1 MVAFYAEASAQDL
14 PAPDDL
20 RLWLRADAG
29 VVHDQNG
36 RISVWQDQSGN
47 GSNATQTNGGEQ
59 PFLAQ
64 NHLNGLPVVGFY
76 GGQYFRLPNFMNGA
90 TAGEIFIIVESGGP
104 GGWGMGEFCTGAFGS
119 GYSCADGYIYNDFVS
134 SDS

>member
-1 MVAFYAEASAQDL
+1 MISYSSHIVQFDRRKVRLVLVLTVAFHAGASAQDL
-14 PAPDDL
+14 PTVNHL

-47 GSNATQTNGGEQ
+47 SSNATQTNGPEQ
-59 PFLAQ
+59 PFFAQ

-76 GGQYFRLPNFMNGA
+76 GGQYFTLPNFMNGA
-90 TAGEIFIIVESGGP
+90 TAAEMFMIIRS
-104 GGWGMGEFCTGAFGS
+104 M
-119 GYSCADGYIYNDFVS
+119 
-134 SDS
+134 